1 MKRLKKNSGAVLCA
15 LVFIFSLTGCGQ
27 DNKTVAS
34 VGTTA
39 GADAVSVLQNIR
51 TTQYFTD
58 EAVGQKDIETIVRSG
73 INAPS
78 AMNGQPWHFS
88 VITDAEVLQQIS
100 EGMSGGMGFGGRS
113 QGAPDGDMV
122 PPEGMTPPEGMED
135 GRPEGMQPHEGFVPE
150 GNLPGGMEF
159 PGGEMPEGVSFPE
172 GMEFSEGE
180 RPAAPG
186 GSFGGMSKAGI
197 TDAPLVIVI
206 SCKAGSELDAGL
218 ACQNMSGAAQL
229 LGYGTKIVTSPTM
242 ALNGSNQDTYREL
255 LGIPDGYSAAA
266 IPLWAQTALTASF
279 ATSVSVAVTLTPLL
293 FVPPA

>member
-1 MKRLKKNSGAVLCA
+1 M
-15 LVFIFSLTGCGQ
+15 
-27 DNKTVAS
+27 
-34 VGTTA
+34 
-39 GADAVSVLQNIR
+39 QNIR

-58 EAVGQKDIETIVRSG
+58 EAVAQKDIETIVQAG

-88 VITDAEVLQQIS
+88 VITDAEVLKQIS
-100 EGMSGGMGFGGRS
+100 GGTGGGMGFGGRP
-113 QGAPDGDMV
+113 QGAPDGEMTF
-122 PPEGMTPPEGMED
+122 PEGMTPLEAMEG
-135 GRPEGMQPHEGFVPE
+135 GRPEGMEPPEGFAPD
-150 GNLPGGMEF
+150 GTM
-159 PGGEMPEGVSFPE
+159 PE
-172 GMEFSEGE
+172 GMEFPAMPEGMDFSEGQ
-180 RPAAPG
+180 PSAAPG
-186 GSFGGMSKAGI
+186 GGSMNKAGI

-266 IPLWAQTALTASF
+266 ILLIGRED
-279 ATSVSVAVTLTPLL
+279 TSVDKNVDSYTGATTRNPESDMVTYI
-293 FVPPA
+293 AAN